1 MTLTKEEK
9 RYGPA
14 NTWAVLHLDSAADS
28 RDIISVC
35 GELKR
40 HLSGS
45 KSSLGQILLANDE
58 VLERNQKELKKAG
71 VVFFPDWK
79 EPEGTYKRMLSAAEE
94 HGNVYEMKHLGDC
107 YTFSYRE
114 RDSDDS

>member
-40 HLSGS
+40 HFSQTG
-45 KSSLGQILLANDE
+45 K
-58 VLERNQKELKKAG
+58 NQKGLT
-71 VVFFPDWK
+71 K
-79 EPEGTYKRMLSAAEE
+79 E
-94 HGNVYEMKHLGDC
+94 C
-107 YTFSYRE
+107 
-114 RDSDDS
+114 